1 MIFGRLDGIPL
12 IMEVGTAIVEGS
24 WLILVGTCI
33 ELSLLVPV
41 G

>member
-1 MIFGRLDGIPL
+1 
-12 IMEVGTAIVEGS
+12 MEVGTAIVEGS
-24 WLILVGTCI
+24 WLILVGTGI